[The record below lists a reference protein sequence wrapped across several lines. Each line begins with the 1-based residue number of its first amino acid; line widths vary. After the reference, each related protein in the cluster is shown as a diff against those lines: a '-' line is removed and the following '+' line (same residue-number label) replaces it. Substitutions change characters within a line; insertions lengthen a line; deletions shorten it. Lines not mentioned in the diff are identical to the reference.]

1 MPKNFTCKTLPTDY
15 SFTHYQINDEDSED
29 FIQYNIDAFGV
40 PLADFENAMRNIG
53 IDEKIIQSNISKIKR
68 DLKQSGSFSNAKGN
82 FGESQ
87 TSYYLEKKEDFVFT
101 RYGWSDNPFA
111 GHTSIDC
118 YGIDPTRRFI
128 VYVEAKAALSDSSIP
143 TLISQLVTNQLR
155 LERIYPFTKRGVTT
169 IQAISKAYH
178 NKISKAQSSEDPSEI
193 IDTLYRDRFMR
204 IGAIIHKSKNRD
216 HSRNLK
222 KLNAEELKFKAE
234 HPEFSNVVCFPT
246 RIIDIK
252 NLKIVENFDYWLLTV
267 DVLCQIRG

>member
-1 MPKNFTCKTLPTDY
+1 MPNLFNCKMLPTEY
-15 SFTHYQINDEDSED
+15 SFTHYEINEEDSTE
-29 FIQYNIDAFGV
+29 FIQYNVDAFGV
-40 PLADFENAMRNIG
+40 PIAEYENAMRELG
-53 IDEKIIQSNISKIKR
+53 IDEKIIQINISKIKA

-87 TSYYLEKKEDFVFT
+87 TSYYLEKKENFIFT

-118 YGIDPTRRFI
+118 YGIDPTRKFI

-143 TLISQLVTNQLR
+143 TLVSQLVTDQLR

-178 NKISKAQSSEDPSEI
+178 NKISKAQLSEDPREA

-204 IGAIIHKSKNRD
+204 IGAIIHKSKNRN

-222 KLNAEELKFKAE
+222 KLNLEEVKFKEE
-234 HPEFSNVVCFPT
+234 HPEFSNVECFPT
-246 RIIDIK
+246 RIIDIR
-252 NLKIVENFDYWLLTV
+252 NLKIEDNFDYWLLTV